1 MIQISKWYGGFSNN
15 LIQIINAIKI
25 AKIEKVN
32 FINFPEHNYFSSTQI
47 KLNLNKS
54 NSINKEGL
62 FFDTGKKT
70 SPIEMKN
77 IFHEYVE
84 PILQLNNEFTD
95 YAESNN
101 EITVHLRSGDN
112 FSKHP
117 HNAYIQPPLSF
128 YLKLLESYNL
138 NLVFEDFKN
147 PCINKLLSNDKVKNM
162 SSNSFSRDF
171 NFLLNSKNLAIGHG
185 TFGFAIYL
193 ISKKLEN
200 LYIPLSSFEDFPLGK
215 WGSHLNIYTIELN
228 DYIEKGKWKNTFLQ
242 RRKML
247 KYKLKNNFVINHNTK

>member
-25 AKIEKVN
+25 AKIKKIN
-32 FINFPEHNYFSSTQI
+32 FIKFPEHKYLSNTQI
-47 KLNLNKS
+47 NLNLNNS
-54 NSINKEGL
+54 NSRNFEGL
-62 FFDTGKKT
+62 FFDNEKKT
-70 SPIEMKN
+70 SPIEMKK
-77 IFHEYVE
+77 IYHEYVE
-84 PILQLNNEFTD
+84 PILLLNKESID
-95 YAESNN
+95 YVQSSH

-128 YLKLLESYNL
+128 YLKLLEDHDL

-147 PCINKLLSNDKVKNM
+147 PCINSLLLKDKVKNM
-162 SSNSFSRDF
+162 SNNSFSKDLIY
-171 NFLLNSKNLAIGHG
+171 LLNSKNLAIGHG
-185 TFGFAIYL
+185 TVGFAVYL

-215 WGSHLNIYTIELN
+215 WGNHLNIYTIDLN

-242 RRKML
+242 RRRMI
-247 KYKLKNNFVINHNTK
+247 KYKLKNNFEINQNTK

>member
-25 AKIEKVN
+25 AKLKKVN
-32 FINFPEHNYFSSTQI
+32 FINFPEHNYFSNTQI

-70 SPIEMKN
+70 SSIEMKK

-101 EITVHLRSGDN
+101 EIAVHLRSGDN

-128 YLKLLESYNL
+128 YLKLLENYNL
-138 NLVFEDFKN
+138 NLVFEDFK
-147 PCINKLLSNDKVKNM
+147 
-162 SSNSFSRDF
+162 
-171 NFLLNSKNLAIGHG
+171 
-185 TFGFAIYL
+185 
-193 ISKKLEN
+193 
-200 LYIPLSSFEDFPLGK
+200 IP
-215 WGSHLNIYTIELN
+215 
-228 DYIEKGKWKNTFLQ
+228 
-242 RRKML
+242 
-247 KYKLKNNFVINHNTK
+247 V